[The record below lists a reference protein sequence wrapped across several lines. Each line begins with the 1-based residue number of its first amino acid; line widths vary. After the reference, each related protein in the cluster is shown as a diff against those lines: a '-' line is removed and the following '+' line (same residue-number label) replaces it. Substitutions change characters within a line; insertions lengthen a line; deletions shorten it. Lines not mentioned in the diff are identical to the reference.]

1 MKKTGLNNFKQ
12 LNSKELNKIQ
22 GGIKYYIEINGSVVV
37 VEM

>member
-12 LNSKELNKIQ
+12 LSTKELKKIQ
-22 GGIKYYIEINGSVVV
+22 GGIKYYIEINGTIVV